1 MFKITLGG
9 CKMKRSIVL
18 IFIVLLW
25 LPVMISAD
33 DTYIDYLEGVLEVQN
48 SGIWE
53 EIGIGDEVASNAKL
67 RLSDDGY
74 AELLVGDSLVSLSR
88 DGTYDVRDLVRGS
101 SSIQTASLDLKKK
114 LTLSTG
120 HEKWQHEATM
130 GVRGAEASTSDG
142 TGMEDAYTYL
152 EAGMESMA
160 EGDFE
165 EALINFEEGWD
176 FFEDQNCLLFTAICY
191 EQLGQKRSYVKML
204 QDVEFDY
211 LESDYQGTYAVRMG
225 DLLIRSLDYDEA
237 VSVLNNVD
245 AKSLSTD
252 EAQQL
257 NYLMGTAFLGNGEE
271 TKAKSAFQK
280 AKDIAPS
287 SELGLQAA
295 ETLSSL

>member
-1 MFKITLGG
+1 
-9 CKMKRSIVL
+9 MKRVLVL
-18 IFIVLLW
+18 IFIALLSLPVLL
-25 LPVMISAD
+25 SAD

-48 SGIWE
+48 SGSWD
-53 EIGIGDEVASNAKL
+53 EIGIGDELASDAKL

-74 AELLVGDSLVSLSR
+74 AELLIGDALVSLSR
-88 DGTYDVRDLVRGS
+88 DGIYNVRDLLRGS
-101 SSIQTASLDLKKK
+101 SSVQTASLDLKKK

-160 EGDFE
+160 EGDFD
-165 EALINFEEGWD
+165 EALINFEEGWE
-176 FFEDQNCLLFTAICY
+176 FFEDQNCLLFTAISY

-204 QDVEFDY
+204 QEVELEY
-211 LESDYQGTYAVRMG
+211 LETEYQGLYAVRMG
-225 DLLIRSLDYDEA
+225 DLLIRSLDYNEA
-237 VSVLNNVD
+237 VSVLNSVEYD
-245 AKSLSTD
+245 SLSQD

-257 NYLMGTAFLGNGEE
+257 NYLMGTAFLGNGNEM
-271 TKAKSAFQK
+271 KAKSAFQK
-280 AKDIAPS
+280 AKDIAPG